1 MTSNANEMEQL
12 RYFSTAARLANNE
25 RISAVEERWM
35 RGYLDRYAPS
45 QVAEPGFPQQAVGD
59 ARDRNNLRRTNWF
72 NGRYLTA
79 ESLSRQDV
87 YFDHRARLNAQALM
101 PGIAWGLGIEGQGLN
116 QLRDRKRGGG
126 FAKSAPLTLRRGLA
140 FDGVGR
146 PILVSQDF
154 RFTLADLIGVSL
166 KTPRRVVGGQREFM
180 PCICLA
186 PDPGGPS
193 GGSAALPSGPYLLVI
208 EAGEVPEGKA
218 RVTGDVCGGRRSA
231 TCEADLWQGSFGLS
245 LVRFPVDAPLLN
257 DITDVWA
264 LRGTLSAYYF
274 DVFEHPLWKRWDPA
288 FPIDGSFG
296 RGSGPGRHEGMAIPL
311 ALVHLGEDGSALYL
325 DSWIPRRVIAATP
338 GEDWHRT
345 RFGAPPR
352 AAAWARI
359 HQFQT
364 MLEESLRFPASS
376 GTVPGGKRVK
386 PDNLYQRG
394 FRHIPPIGFL
404 PVLPR
409 PVKGDGNQG
418 PQTLT
423 ACTRF
428 NEMQESDN
436 VPNPFQGNQ
445 ARFEVQDPNG
455 GRGPN
460 QIFNRGVKG
469 LILNQSASCA
479 IVLAQPAEEV
489 NMTLRV
495 NIDGNVSGGTG
506 TEVIAFGNVDATGQP
521 RILARQEILQQ
532 NQSVRITLRAS
543 GIQSVNVR
551 TKNQTVLAEFCY
563 SYFSAA
569 APSPAAPTR
578 SALVREALLQAE
590 AYFAGTNVV
599 PYGLVALHDDD
610 ILEDLHNVIDK
621 DPLQLELRS
630 VENDQDG
637 LRNWPTANASSS
649 ERLAA
654 VGLAGLLFASQ
665 GAVGVYWF
673 LLLLGGLLR
682 SQGMEIDALV
692 NRRTEVVKLVVPLQ
706 GLSRQHPLLGAL
718 PEDAVRQA
726 QQWGLSG
733 PAGLSAA
740 SLAGLVRERDIDIA
754 PRLCV
759 VYVKQRLVLLDLVF
773 QLLELLQ
780 KIVAFVLAASKP
792 AAPGFVGA
800 IAGPPANQGSNQGLN
815 TNTAAVQPV
824 TNVRA
829 MTAASASDYQ
839 VAYKALSENDRQLI
853 GATLQQPVVQQ
864 LLLQTMATTAPAFAK
879 ADRSQAFLD
888 QVAVREREQPAAIST
903 TGERKA
909 RALAE
914 VADAWAAE
922 YPDAQVLQLLAA
934 VQPAEQTLELVKRL
948 GTAPGPV
955 AGPSVADGL
964 DLKPPTRFVNNT
976 ERVLYAGVRERLEE
990 RPIKDL
996 ALDLPEGSLPDTALV
1011 GSLTVGKVL
1020 ARSPEEAAKLLGGA
1034 DKLDA
1039 VTKAF
1044 LGDRQAALEAASGLA
1059 DGVPAALVA
1068 KVETDVAAGK
1078 QPDEVLDQ
1086 LKNEEEAKP
1095 EPERDKALLRNLANA
1110 TTLLRVS
1117 GNRIDALAALRRQP
1131 EG

>member
-1 MTSNANEMEQL
+1 MSSNTNEMEQL

-35 RGYLDRYAPS
+35 RGYLDRYAPP
-45 QVAEPGFPQQAVGD
+45 QVEEPGFPQQAVGD

-79 ESLSRQDV
+79 EALSRQDV

-101 PGIAWGLGIEGQGLN
+101 PGIAWGLGIEGAGLN
-116 QLRDRKRGGG
+116 RLSGRERRGGLPAG
-126 FAKSAPLTLRRGLA
+126 APLTLRRGLA

-154 RFTLADLIGVSL
+154 SFTLADLIGVSL
-166 KTPRRVVGGQREFM
+166 KTPRRVVGGQREFT
-180 PCICLA
+180 PCVCLA

-208 EAGEVPEGKA
+208 EAGEVPEGQA

-231 TCEADLWQGSFGLS
+231 TCEADVWQGSFGLS
-245 LVRFPVDAPLLN
+245 LVRFPVDVPLLN
-257 DITDVWA
+257 DIRDVWA

-274 DVFEHPLWKRWDPA
+274 DVFEHPLWKRWDPD

-296 RGSGPGRHEGMAIPL
+296 RDSGPGRHEGMAIPL
-311 ALVHLGEDGSALYL
+311 ALVHLGGNNSALYI
-325 DSWIPRRVIAATP
+325 DSWIPRRVISATP

-364 MLEESLRFPASS
+364 MLQESLALRPMDSS
-376 GTVPGGKRVK
+376 GETPR
-386 PDNLYQRG
+386 DLHSRG

-404 PVLPR
+404 PVVPR
-409 PVKGDGNQG
+409 SASKLEQIKAENDWQG
-418 PQTLT
+418 P
-423 ACTRF
+423 R
-428 NEMQESDN
+428 
-436 VPNPFQGNQ
+436 
-445 ARFEVQDPNG
+445 
-455 GRGPN
+455 
-460 QIFNRGVKG
+460 
-469 LILNQSASCA
+469 
-479 IVLAQPAEEV
+479 AQ
-489 NMTLRV
+489 R
-495 NIDGNVSGGTG
+495 
-506 TEVIAFGNVDATGQP
+506 
-521 RILARQEILQQ
+521 
-532 NQSVRITLRAS
+532 
-543 GIQSVNVR
+543 
-551 TKNQTVLAEFCY
+551 
-563 SYFSAA
+563 
-569 APSPAAPTR
+569 
-578 SALVREALLQAE
+578 VREALLQAD

-599 PYGLVALHDDD
+599 VYGVVALHDDD
-610 ILEDLHNVIDK
+610 ILEDLQNVIDK
-621 DPLQLELRS
+621 DPLQLERP
-630 VENDQDG
+630 VPIQREANDPLFRFPRPSDPV
-637 LRNWPTANASSS
+637 RNWARTPFTSDLTLWLP
-649 ERLAA
+649 LAA
-654 VGLAGLLFASQ
+654 LTIPAGLQIFIYS
-665 GAVGVYWF
+665 F
-673 LLLLGGLLR
+673 GGLLR
-682 SQGMEIDALV
+682 SQGLEIDALV
-692 NRRTEVVKLVVPLQ
+692 NRRTEVVKLIVPLQ
-706 GLSRQHPLLGAL
+706 GLSRRHPLLGTIT
-718 PEDAVRQA
+718 EDAVRQA
-726 QQWGLSG
+726 PAWGL
-733 PAGLSAA
+733 AGSADLDASTLA
-740 SLAGLVRERDIDIA
+740 SLLQKQGIDTL
-754 PRLCV
+754 PRSFV

-773 QLLELLQ
+773 QMLELLE
-780 KIVAFVLAASKP
+780 KLLKPLLAAITPKNGSS
-792 AAPGFVGA
+792 APVESNVSGSV
-800 IAGPPANQGSNQGLN
+800 AGPLWSASAL
-815 TNTAAVQPV
+815 TAA
-824 TNVRA
+824 TS
-829 MTAASASDYQ
+829 TDYQ
-839 VAYKALSENDRQLI
+839 VAYEALSENDRQLI
-853 GATLQQPVVQQ
+853 RATLAQPVVQE
-864 LLLQTMATTAPAFAK
+864 LLLQTMVSATPALAK
-879 ADRSQAFLD
+879 GDRSQAFLD
-888 QVAVREREQPAAIST
+888 QVAVVSSEQPAAISDLNK
-903 TGERKA
+903 RQA
-909 RALAE
+909 IALGQ

-964 DLKPPTRFVNNT
+964 DLKPPTRFESNT

-1011 GSLTVGKVL
+1011 GSLTVGEVL

-1086 LKNEEEAKP
+1086 LKKEEEAKP
-1095 EPERDKALLRNLANA
+1095 EQERDKALLRNLANA